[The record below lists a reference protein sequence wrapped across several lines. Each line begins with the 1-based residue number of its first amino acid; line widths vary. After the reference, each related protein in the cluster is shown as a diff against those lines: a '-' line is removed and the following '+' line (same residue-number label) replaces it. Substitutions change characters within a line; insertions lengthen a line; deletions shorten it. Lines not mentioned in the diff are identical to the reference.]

1 MINTWK
7 KNIQI
12 DFVKSLSTL
21 LVGSGT
27 VQALSFFMFPILAK
41 IYSPEEFGVFAVFLS
56 ISSVVS
62 SVITG
67 RYELA
72 IAIPSKDSDAA
83 NITGLSIFLSAII
96 SILLPIIFLL
106 FNKKINYYTN
116 NILFTNFFYVMPFY
130 FFIISF
136 YRIMDYWSFRN
147 EYYKKISIYRI
158 FEKLF
163 ILFFQLFFPFVFFI
177 QYKSI
182 IFGEIVGKTFS
193 CLLVI
198 YLLKDSLRKH
208 IFSVSWKNIVLL
220 SKEYINFPKFY
231 VPSYFLTTFTVQ
243 VPVFMIEIFFGNKI
257 VGFFSLTERFLRAPC
272 ILLGAN
278 IHDLF
283 RQKLASKDKNVFH
296 STFMGTLK
304 LLFFIGL
311 LIFIPLY
318 FIMPIVF
325 KFLFGEK
332 WLDSGIYA
340 QIMIPMIF
348 IQFISTSV
356 SPVLLIL
363 KKQKTQFIIE
373 LISSILT
380 FLSFFMSMYIKDIKN
395 ILMLFSV
402 VMSIFHLM
410 SLLFYYHISKKII
423 NDYS

>member
-163 ILFFQLFFPFVFFI
+163 IIPLQFLVSLITHNLSTHVTNLNQLSLFIAFA
-177 QYKSI
+177 
-182 IFGEIVGKTFS
+182 
-193 CLLVI
+193 
-198 YLLKDSLRKH
+198 LKNHL
-208 IFSVSWKNIVLL
+208 LL
-220 SKEYINFPKFY
+220 S
-231 VPSYFLTTFTVQ
+231 
-243 VPVFMIEIFFGNKI
+243 
-257 VGFFSLTERFLRAPC
+257 SLSET
-272 ILLGAN
+272 
-278 IHDLF
+278 
-283 RQKLASKDKNVFH
+283 
-296 STFMGTLK
+296 
-304 LLFFIGL
+304 
-311 LIFIPLY
+311 
-318 FIMPIVF
+318 
-325 KFLFGEK
+325 
-332 WLDSGIYA
+332 
-340 QIMIPMIF
+340 
-348 IQFISTSV
+348 
-356 SPVLLIL
+356 
-363 KKQKTQFIIE
+363 
-373 LISSILT
+373 
-380 FLSFFMSMYIKDIKN
+380 
-395 ILMLFSV
+395 
-402 VMSIFHLM
+402 
-410 SLLFYYHISKKII
+410 
-423 NDYS
+423 